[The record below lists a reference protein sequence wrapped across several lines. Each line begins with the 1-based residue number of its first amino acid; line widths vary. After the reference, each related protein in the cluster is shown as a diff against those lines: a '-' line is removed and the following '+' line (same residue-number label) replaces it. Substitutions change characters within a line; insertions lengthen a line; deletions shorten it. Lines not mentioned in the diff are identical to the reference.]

1 MSTTKI
7 EKIRGEIAAKQLELT
22 DAENAGAPYDE
33 VVSELLAQHAAGL
46 LEPYFRA
53 TNGVARAAVGARD
66 AGDLSLARAFGL
78 TFGNA
83 DGFLAGAIVRHLGSE
98 IIADIRDE
106 MARIADC
113 FPPPLA
119 DGERQARLAKL
130 KAEIRAL
137 GRREEAEI
145 EAEEMAGNH
154 IDRRPDADPV
164 CVLGIPD
171 AVALEFGL

>member
-7 EKIRGEIAAKQLELT
+7 EKIRGEIAEKQLELT
-22 DAENAGAPYDE
+22 NAENAGAPNE
-33 VVSELLAQHAAGL
+33 VVSGLLSDNVAGL
-46 LEPYFRA
+46 LEPYDRA
-53 TNGVARAAVGARD
+53 IGSLARAAVGARD

-106 MARIADC
+106 MARIADDY
-113 FPPPLA
+113 PQPLA

-130 KAEIRAL
+130 KADIRAL
-137 GRREEAEI
+137 ERQEEAVI

-164 CVLGIPD
+164 AVLGIPD

>member
-22 DAENAGAPYDE
+22 DAENAGAPYE
-33 VVSELLAQHAAGL
+33 VVSGLLSDEVAGL

-53 TNGVARAAVGARD
+53 TSGVAREAVGARD

-83 DGFLAGAIVRHLGSE
+83 DGILAGAIVRHLGSE
-98 IIADIRDE
+98 IIADIRAE
-106 MARIADC
+106 MARIADDY
-113 FPPPLA
+113 PQPLA
-119 DGERQARLAKL
+119 DGDRQVRLAKL

-137 GRREEAEI
+137 GRQEEAVI

-164 CVLGIPD
+164 AVLGIPD
-171 AVALEFGL
+171 GVARELGL